1 MGELPRNKETGEPDR
16 DQVFQQSDE
25 NVFDVQRA
33 DQTTL
38 DLVTGKCSDYSA
50 DGAQNRPND
59 QRLTIGGAK
68 ADAAKSTRENAG
80 ASWNAAVRFGVEGCR
95 SRNNSNRA
103 RNEKIRALIID
114 PMKASKELLRFSQP
128 R

>member
-1 MGELPRNKETGEPDR
+1 MGELPRDKETGEPDR

-59 QRLTIGGAK
+59 QRLTTSRVK

-80 ASWNAAVRFGVEGCR
+80 SERKCGRSFGR
-95 SRNNSNRA
+95 
-103 RNEKIRALIID
+103 
-114 PMKASKELLRFSQP
+114 
-128 R
+128 